1 MKMLH
6 CLLLFSLLFMIIHGK
21 SFNNFMSCSQ
31 TPYPDLCFHYIN
43 PNDNVLTADID
54 ETSVI
59 TRYQNLTIR
68 ATLNQAMVVHDHLR
82 FAMDL
87 DSFDDDDRTKFALID
102 CLELYEDSI
111 TELNRLA
118 MSSMSVNS
126 SIDHLT
132 LLSASLA
139 NHQTCQDG
147 FRDFGLFSFDDPF
160 QILSNF
166 SKLVSNSLAITKA
179 AVAVPPTS
187 SSTSGGRRLLGGS
200 FPQWIYDV
208 DRILLQGTVG
218 NRADMVVAQDGSGD
232 FRTISEA
239 VTAAEDATKGC
250 RRFVIYVKGG
260 IYKENVVIKKGMK
273 NVMMIGDG
281 MDRTI
286 VTAMKNVQ
294 DGSTTFQSATFAV
307 AGEGFIAKDMTF
319 ENTAGPEKHQ
329 AVALRSNADR
339 SIFYRCSFKGY
350 QDTLYAHSNRQFY
363 RECHIY
369 GTVDFIFGD
378 AVAVFQNCNIFVRKP
393 MMNQKNTITAHARS
407 DPNENTG
414 FVIHNSV
421 IQAAPDLKPVEG
433 LYGTYLGRPWKPYSR
448 TVIMKSFLDGLIEP
462 AGWLPWAGDFG
473 LRTVYYGEFM
483 NTGGGAYTKG
493 RVQWPG
499 YHVMTSA
506 AEAERFTVE
515 SFLEGGSWIPATGVP
530 FANGL

>member
-1 MKMLH
+1 MKFVY
-6 CLLLFSLLFMIIHGK
+6 CFLLFSLLVIIHGR
-21 SFNNFMSCSQ
+21 SFNNFMSCFQ

-43 PNDNVLTADID
+43 PNDNIPTADID
-54 ETSVI
+54 ETYLN
-59 TRYQNLTIR
+59 TRFRNSAVQ
-68 ATLNQAMVVHDHLR
+68 ATLNQARKVHDHLR
-82 FAMDL
+82 SIMDL
-87 DSFDDDDRTKFALID
+87 GSFDDDNRNKVALID
-102 CLELYEDSI
+102 CLEFYEDSI
-111 TELNRLA
+111 AKLNRSVF
-118 MSSMSVNS
+118 SSTSVN

-132 LLSASLA
+132 MLSASLA
-139 NHQTCQDG
+139 NHQTCLDG
-147 FRDFGLFSFDDPF
+147 FRDFDNSNNFFLPI
-160 QILSNF
+160 QIMSNF

-179 AVAVPPTS
+179 AVAPASS
-187 SSTSGGRRLLGGS
+187 SSTSCGQPLPDGLCPEWVYDDDKTLLR
-200 FPQWIYDV
+200 DM
-208 DRILLQGTVG
+208 VG
-218 NRADMVVAQDGSGD
+218 KGADMVVAQDGSGD

-239 VTAAEDATKGC
+239 VAAAEEARKGSGSE
-250 RRFVIYVKGG
+250 RFVIYVKGG
-260 IYKENVVIKKGMK
+260 IYKENVVIKKSMK

-286 VTAMKNVQ
+286 ITAMKNVQ

-378 AVAVFQNCNIFVRKP
+378 GAVVFQNCNIFVRKP
-393 MMNQKNTITAHARS
+393 MMNQKNTITAQGRS

-421 IQAAPDLKPVEG
+421 IKAAPDLKPVQG
-433 LYGTYLGRPWKPYSR
+433 LYGTYLGRPWKAYSR
-448 TVIMKSFLDGLIEP
+448 TVIMKSYLDGLIEP

-473 LRTVYYGEFM
+473 LRTIYYGEFM
-483 NTGGGAYTKG
+483 NIGGGANTKG
-493 RVQWPG
+493 RVRWPG

-506 AEAERFTVE
+506 TEAEGFTVE
-515 SFLEGGSWIPATGVP
+515 SFLGGRGWIPTTGVP
-530 FANGL
+530 FVNGV